1 MIKGDIYLDNFT
13 RDNVDLRIKNNLI
26 WRRNYKNSLIDR
38 IKVQEEVP
46 EPYRSVIF
54 MMWGDEPTVSEDEDR

>member
-13 RDNVDLRIKNNLI
+13 RDNVDLRIKNNLT

-38 IKVQEEVP
+38 VKVQEEVD
-46 EPYRSVIF
+46 EPYQSVIF
-54 MMWGDEPTVSEDEDR
+54 MMWGDEPTVSEGEDR